1 MELVDGWGE
10 GLEFELEDWLY
21 GRFELED
28 EIVVSL
34 VWVLEP
40 PSVADDSAAYE
51 FNKIRVYLVSI

>member
-1 MELVDGWGE
+1 M
-10 GLEFELEDWLY
+10 EFELEDWLY

-28 EIVVSL
+28 EIV

>member
-1 MELVDGWGE
+1 M
-10 GLEFELEDWLY
+10 EFELEDWLY